1 MEKAAAFF
9 KKGLTVTIILF
20 IMVILFSIFASL
32 NTNKPLS
39 VLGLKPLTVL
49 SNSMAPVF
57 EAGDVIITREVDPG
71 DLSKGDIISFY
82 NEEQLLITHRITS
95 IVEADG
101 GRHFYTKGDNNNSVD
116 EHVTKANEIVGKK
129 VFLVP
134 FLGFFSQFT
143 KGPLGFLLFIALPL
157 TGYVCIVVF
166 EKMKPKSKKEIKQS

>member
-101 GRHFYTKGDNNNSVD
+101 GGIF
-116 EHVTKANEIVGKK
+116 IQK
-129 VFLVP
+129 VITII
-134 FLGFFSQFT
+134 Q
-143 KGPLGFLLFIALPL
+143 
-157 TGYVCIVVF
+157 
-166 EKMKPKSKKEIKQS
+166 

>member
-1 MEKAAAFF
+1 MEKAAAFL
-9 KKGLTVTIILF
+9 KKGLTITTILF

-32 NTNKPLS
+32 NSNKPLS
-39 VLGLKPLTVL
+39 VLGIKPLTVL

-82 NEEQLLITHRITS
+82 NEEQLLVTHRITS

-101 GRHFYTKGDNNNSVD
+101 GRHFYTKGDNNNSAD
-116 EHVTKANEIVGKK
+116 ENVTTANEIVGKK
-129 VFLVP
+129 IFLIP
-134 FLGFFSQFT
+134 FLGYFSQFI

-157 TGYVCIVVF
+157 TGYVCIAVF
-166 EKMKPKSKKEIKQS
+166 EKMKSKRKKEIKQS